1 MAEPRVILQAPEPDE
16 EAQERRKGVRRALRH
31 LYRRKT
37 ALVGVLIILLFL
49 VTAAFAP
56 WLAPYDPLAQD
67 LMDTLKPPSLQHPFG
82 TDDLGRDL
90 LSRVIYGTRISL
102 AVGVIAVGIG
112 LVVGIVLG
120 AVAGYWGGRWDMVI
134 IAIADTVWA
143 FPEIL
148 LAIGL
153 VAILQPGLSSA
164 MIALGI
170 VTWPQYARVARG
182 QFLALREREFV
193 LAARSLG
200 ASDLRIIRQHML
212 PNAISPL
219 IVLASMG
226 MAGAI
231 LVEASLSFLG
241 LGAQPPQPSWG
252 STLAAGRNFIH
263 MAPWMTIFPGL
274 AIMVTVLG
282 FNLLGDALR
291 DILDPHSR
299 TQA

>member
-1 MAEPRVILQAPEPDE
+1 MAQQTASQPTPVAEPKVEKRSITRQ
-16 EAQERRKGVRRALRH
+16 ALRH

-49 VTAAFAP
+49 LTATFAP
-56 WLAPYDPLAQD
+56 WLAPHDPLAQN

-90 LSRVIYGTRISL
+90 LSRVIYGSRISL

-112 LVVGIVLG
+112 LVVGITLG
-120 AVAGYWGGRWDMVI
+120 AVAGYWGGRWDYVI

-153 VAILQPGLSSA
+153 VAILQPGLGSA

-200 ASDLRIIRQHML
+200 APDLRIIRQHML